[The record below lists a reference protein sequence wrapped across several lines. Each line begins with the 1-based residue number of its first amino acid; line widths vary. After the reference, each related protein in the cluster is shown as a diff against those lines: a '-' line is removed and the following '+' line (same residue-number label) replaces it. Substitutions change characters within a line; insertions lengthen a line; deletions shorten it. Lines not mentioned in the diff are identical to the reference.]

1 MIRRIMVWFSLAA
14 ERHYDNAAEIVETL
28 MASIPVQQQARMQSY
43 ILAFQK
49 RFGQSSVNAKYF
61 PELNKQNLSARIS
74 FAGETELSGE
84 YTSLDDDMG
93 VFSSDISSQESAI
106 DASFGDDGDDEFGE
120 DSFDPFAA
128 ASGSTDDEL
137 FNKPYFLVVDY
148 DIAPDGSRRDFVTV
162 QSIGSRKKNL
172 YDLATTSLPQP
183 QFNGE
188 NVHFVNRSS
197 LGIANY
203 DKYRIRESH
212 GHIYTRIRRL
222 ERKLQESD
230 KPHDK
235 YQYATLLMNFTWL
248 AREADQVDNL
258 LKSAAEAGH
267 GQAQF
272 EYGLKLYREQKD
284 PEQALYWIAQASK
297 EGITQAE
304 YRLGRIFLDS
314 PWVIADEEKALYWL
328 AAAAEKEHTAAIR
341 KVAELKL
348 LAKNKSLHDIEGAIK
363 HLEQIAETQDE
374 NPQYHYLQEMA
385 HIKMQPR
392 QLSRSVFYIREA
404 IDLGEDYHWDVT
416 PWQQL
421 LAKWTSGGIVTVQDL

>member
-162 QSIGSRKKNL
+162 QSIGSRKK
-172 YDLATTSLPQP
+172 
-183 QFNGE
+183 
-188 NVHFVNRSS
+188 
-197 LGIANY
+197 ICM
-203 DKYRIRESH
+203 
-212 GHIYTRIRRL
+212 
-222 ERKLQESD
+222 
-230 KPHDK
+230 
-235 YQYATLLMNFTWL
+235 TLLQPVYL
-248 AREADQVDNL
+248 SLNL
-258 LKSAAEAGH
+258 TVKMFILLIAA
-267 GQAQF
+267 
-272 EYGLKLYREQKD
+272 L
-284 PEQALYWIAQASK
+284 
-297 EGITQAE
+297 
-304 YRLGRIFLDS
+304 
-314 PWVIADEEKALYWL
+314 
-328 AAAAEKEHTAAIR
+328 
-341 KVAELKL
+341 
-348 LAKNKSLHDIEGAIK
+348 
-363 HLEQIAETQDE
+363 
-374 NPQYHYLQEMA
+374 
-385 HIKMQPR
+385 
-392 QLSRSVFYIREA
+392 
-404 IDLGEDYHWDVT
+404 
-416 PWQQL
+416 
-421 LAKWTSGGIVTVQDL
+421 